1 MALIE
6 FKSATSSS
14 ETSESGNLLAD
25 LERRQNDVLQQLDE
39 LDLKLCEILKG
50 LGVTPVESEGTSAGQ
65 TLTDSEDGED
75 GLDAPQP
82 SRISATVSRD
92 TDDASVSAGGFSKL
106 PATQLAELTA
116 PAPAIGRQP
125 ASRAA

>member
-39 LDLKLCEILKG
+39 LDHKLCEILKG

-65 TLTDSEDGED
+65 MLTDSEDDEEA
-75 GLDAPQP
+75 LATPQP
-82 SRISATVSRD
+82 SRVPAVMSRD
-92 TDDASVSAGGFSKL
+92 TDETLASDGGFSKL
-106 PATQLAELTA
+106 PATQIAGLTA
-116 PAPAIGRQP
+116 PAAGRHP